1 MGEVDTVVEDGR
13 FAEDHVFRAYPVGL
27 FGVFS
32 TIKPSEVADSRTIR
46 EMGDDTLF
54 ARTHGETLETE
65 NMPHDLHIGHVAS
78 QFMDGVD
85 LRTVYIFIRIVF
97 EQVTIGLNA
106 EFVAQHLL
114 AVGTYPRQ
122 ELDVL
127 VENIQF
133 LEVSG

>member
-1 MGEVDTVVEDGR
+1 MGEVDAVVEDSR
-13 FAEDHVFRAYPVGL
+13 FSEDHVFGAYPIGL
-27 FGVFS
+27 LGVFAS
-32 TIKPSEVADSRTIR
+32 IEPSEVADSRTIC
-46 EMGDDTLF
+46 EMGYDTLF
-54 ARTHGETLETE
+54 ARAHGETLEAE
-65 NMPHDLHIGHVAS
+65 DMSHDLHIGHVAS

-85 LRTVYIFIRIVF
+85 LRTVYIFVRIVF
-97 EQVTIGLNA
+97 EQVTIGLYA

-133 LEVSG
+133 LEVSV

>member
-13 FAEDHVFRAYPVGL
+13 FAEDHVFRAYPIGL

-65 NMPHDLHIGHVAS
+65 DMSHDLHIGHVAS

-85 LRTVYIFIRIVF
+85 LRTVHIFIRIVF
-97 EQVTIGLNA
+97 EQVAIGFDA
-106 EFVAQHLL
+106 KFVAQHLL
-114 AVGTYPRQ
+114 AIRANPRQ

-127 VENIQF
+127 IEDIQF
-133 LEVSG
+133 LEVRG